1 MCPTFCW
8 KVGLLAT
15 CLYIISVCFI
25 IRLLPHVG
33 PNHPVDDFHILSLLH
48 ILTLTIS
55 DENRDKRILNFSFL
69 GWPFSRCW
77 AAGGTCVLCIGS
89 ALSSVRLDGYI
100 MGFRLGCRH
109 IRFFFFFWRFPVCT
123 RNHYWFMNIRHWGE
137 ICSRSEAVC
146 FFLPSVGVWPFRFFW
161 FRFIFLYFF
170 ALDEKGI
177 SPWVLSCWHMWKQLD
192 VYRHVLVRL

>member
-1 MCPTFCW
+1 MNVSDF
-8 KVGLLAT
+8 LLKSWST
-15 CLYIISVCFI
+15 PPCLYIISVCFI

-33 PNHPVDDFHILSLLH
+33 PNHPPDDFHILSLLH

-77 AAGGTCVLCIGS
+77 AAAGTCVFCIGS

-109 IRFFFFFWRFPVCT
+109 IRFFFFFDGFPFA
-123 RNHYWFMNIRHWGE
+123 HE
-137 ICSRSEAVC
+137 IIIDLWILDTEERYAPYRRLFVFSFLLSVHGHFNSFGSGL
-146 FFLPSVGVWPFRFFW
+146 FFC
-161 FRFIFLYFF
+161 IFL
-170 ALDEKGI
+170 
-177 SPWVLSCWHMWKQLD
+177 H
-192 VYRHVLVRL
+192 